1 MLKQLPT
8 VAKAIAAAVTA
19 FGGALGTAL
28 ADGTVTTTEWV
39 GVAVATL
46 VATAAVWRTPN
57 APVQDGRHEA

>member
-1 MLKQLPT
+1 MLAQLPT

-28 ADGTVTTTEWV
+28 ADGAVTTAEWI
-39 GVAVATL
+39 GIAVTTV

-57 APVQDGRHEA
+57 ADGRHEA